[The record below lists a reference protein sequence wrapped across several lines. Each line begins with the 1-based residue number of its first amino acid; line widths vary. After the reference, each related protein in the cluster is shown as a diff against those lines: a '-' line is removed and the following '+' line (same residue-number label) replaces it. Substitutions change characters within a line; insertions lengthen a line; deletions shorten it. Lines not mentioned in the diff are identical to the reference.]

1 MEGKRGTRR
10 SRVMGDERRQVC
22 GAGASHLSSPLQC
35 GEHGTRPT
43 RGMPS
48 PQSYV
53 ELGDEQGAI

>member
-1 MEGKRGTRR
+1 MREGRCVG
-10 SRVMGDERRQVC
+10 QVC

-53 ELGDEQGAI
+53 ELGDEEGAV